1 MQEGFNEKNILYK
14 STNELSK
21 HQLINFLKSNKEYY
35 KNKYGITRIG
45 LFGSFAN
52 NQNTKKSDI
61 DLIIIMSQ
69 DKKNIHNFLAFKNEL
84 ELILKRKVD
93 VGFEHTIK
101 KSESTYLSD
110 FYNQTVFPS
119 LKHNIYPCHD
129 EMAFWCARWIGITG

>member
-45 LFGSFAN
+45 LFGSFAK

-101 KSESTYLSD
+101 KSVKDEI
-110 FYNQTVFPS
+110 
-119 LKHNIYPCHD
+119 LKDIIYV
-129 EMAFWCARWIGITG
+129 